1 MTDFIKQYWLQFL
14 FGLIATGLTVTV
26 RSIYARLKKEI
37 REQELIKEG
46 VLALLHDR
54 LYQACR
60 NHIRNGY
67 CPVEDLKNTEY
78 LYRSYHN
85 LGGNGTGTELFERVR
100 RLPIEERG
108 DAGRNE

>member
-1 MTDFIKQYWLQFL
+1 MTDFIKQYWIQFL

-26 RSIYARLKKEI
+26 RSIYARMKKEI

-54 LYQACR
+54 LYQTCR
-60 NHIRNGY
+60 DHICNGY

-78 LYRSYHN
+78 LYRSYHD
-85 LGGNGTGTELFERVR
+85 LGGNGTGTELFERVKR
-100 RLPIEERG
+100 MPIDEKG
-108 DAGRNE
+108 GVNRNE